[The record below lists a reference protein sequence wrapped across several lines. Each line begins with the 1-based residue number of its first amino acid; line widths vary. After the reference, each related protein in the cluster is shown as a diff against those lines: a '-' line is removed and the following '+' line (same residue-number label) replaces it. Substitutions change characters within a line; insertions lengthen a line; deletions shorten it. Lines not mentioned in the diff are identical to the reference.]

1 MNNKNNK
8 SIKVAKGDKT
18 AVIKKI
24 AKSDTVAKSGKT
36 AVIKKVA
43 KSDTVAKSGK
53 IVVSKKITKSDIV
66 AKSGKTAVIKKI
78 AKSDTV
84 AKSDKTAVIKKVA
97 KSDTVAKSDKT
108 ADNAKMKIFIVAG
121 EFSGDI
127 HASNLVKELRLKFPN
142 MELYGTGGDKLMAEG
157 QEQYY
162 HVREMSVIGFVS
174 VLKYLG
180 KILSMLRDLKKKI
193 KEVNPDLLIFVD
205 YPGFN
210 LRLAKMAAALKI
222 PTVYF
227 ISPQFWVWGK
237 NRIYKLRDY
246 TDKVITI
253 FPFEEGVLRE
263 AGVDAVYV
271 GNPVVDNIEYLY
283 DSKESFLEDCN
294 LTSDKPIVAIFPGSR
309 FLEVSESIPL
319 FLSAAKKLRDKYQFV
334 ISRSEYFKKD
344 QFEKLMGTYKI
355 SVMKGSQYD
364 MMKYCDIAWACSG
377 SITLEISLFK
387 KPMVI
392 TYNSHKLNIM
402 IGKLLSKLRMIG
414 LPNIIIGEKFLPELI
429 GKDFKVDKLLKATKY
444 IEENRESIVD
454 KLSQVSSLFIG
465 KTPSKSAAEEIFSL
479 YENIKSKK

>member
-1 MNNKNNK
+1 M
-8 SIKVAKGDKT
+8 S
-18 AVIKKI
+18 
-24 AKSDTVAKSGKT
+24 
-36 AVIKKVA
+36 KKVA
-43 KSDTVAKSGK
+43 KSSTVAKSTK
-53 IVVSKKITKSDIV
+53 PAVSKKVTKS
-66 AKSGKTAVIKKI
+66 S
-78 AKSDTV
+78 TV
-84 AKSDKTAVIKKVA
+84 AKSTKPSVSKKVA
-97 KSDTVAKSDKT
+97 KSSIVAKSAKPPVSKKVAKSSTVAKSAKPAVSKKVAKPAVSKKDTNVIKS
-108 ADNAKMKIFIVAG
+108 DNIAEIIKNVEDIKPKDSSKMKVFILAG

-127 HASNLVKELRLKFPN
+127 HASNLVKELRLKFSN
-142 MELYGTGGDKLMAEG
+142 MELYGTGGDKLKAEG

-180 KILSMLRDLKKKI
+180 KIISMLRDLKKKI
-193 KEVNPDLLIFVD
+193 KAVNPDLLIFVD

-210 LRLAKMAAALKI
+210 LRLAKMASALKI

-227 ISPQFWVWGK
+227 IAPQFWVWGK

-253 FPFEEGVLRE
+253 FPFEEDVLRA

-271 GNPVVDNIEYLY
+271 GNPVVDNIEYIY

-294 LTSDKPIVAIFPGSR
+294 LTTDKPIVAIFPGSR

-319 FLSAAKKLRDKYQFV
+319 FLSAAKKLRDDYQFV

-364 MMKYCDIAWACSG
+364 MMRYCDIAWACSG
-377 SITLEISLFK
+377 SITLEIALFQ

-392 TYNSHKLNIM
+392 TYNSHKLNII

-414 LPNIIIGEKFLPELI
+414 LPNIIVGEKFLPELI

-444 IEENRESIVD
+444 IEDNREDIVE
-454 KLSQVSSLFIG
+454 KLSQVSSLFVG

-479 YENIKSKK
+479 YEKVKGKK

>member
-1 MNNKNNK
+1 MSTKNVKPVKVDK
-8 SIKVAKGDKT
+8 S
-18 AVIKKI
+18 
-24 AKSDTVAKSGKT
+24 AKSVITTKKAVSTKNVKPVKVDKSAKSK
-36 AVIKKVA
+36 
-43 KSDTVAKSGK
+43 DTS
-53 IVVSKKITKSDIV
+53 
-66 AKSGKTAVIKKI
+66 
-78 AKSDTV
+78 
-84 AKSDKTAVIKKVA
+84 
-97 KSDTVAKSDKT
+97 
-108 ADNAKMKIFIVAG
+108 KMKIFIVAG

-142 MELYGTGGDKLMAEG
+142 MELYGTGGDRLKAEG

-180 KILSMLRDLKKKI
+180 KIVSMLRDLKKKI

-210 LRLAKMAAALKI
+210 LRLAKMALSLKI

-253 FPFEEGVLRE
+253 FPFEEDVLRA

-271 GNPVVDNIEYLY
+271 GNPVVDNIEYFY
-283 DSKESFLEDCN
+283 NSKESFLEDCN
-294 LTSDKPIVAIFPGSR
+294 LNTDKPIVAIFPGSR

-319 FLSAAKKLRDKYQFV
+319 FLSAAKKLRDEYQFV

-344 QFEKLMGTYKI
+344 QFDKLMGTYKI
-355 SVMKGSQYD
+355 AVMNGSQYD

-377 SITLEISLFK
+377 SITLEVSLFK

-414 LPNIIIGEKFLPELI
+414 LPNIIVGEKFLPELI

-444 IEENRESIVD
+444 IEDNRESIVE
-454 KLSQVSSLFIG
+454 KLSEVSSLFIG

-479 YENIKSKK
+479 YESMKGKK